1 MICRFRCRG
10 HGVGFVARCRKAQQA
25 KPETIPRFQPE
36 PFWPKPLPD
45 NWVLGQVSGIAVD
58 GQDNIWIIHRP
69 ATLLDDE
76 KGAQK
81 NPPETKCC
89 IAAPPVLK
97 FDAEGN
103 LLASWG
109 GPNAGHPWVKNEH
122 GIHVDHDGNVW
133 VGGNNDG
140 DQILKF
146 TPDGKFLQQIG
157 KDDGTKG
164 SMSTTRLGR
173 PAHMMTDAAAGE
185 IYVADGY
192 GNRRVIVFDSK
203 TGEFKRLWGAY
214 GTKTPTDDK
223 LPAYTQAAEPSKSF
237 GNPVHCVRLSNDNL
251 VYVCDRT
258 NNRIQMFRK
267 DGTFVKEFRVTT
279 ETSGERLGLGPR
291 ALRRPA
297 AEVHLRRRRR
307 QRADRH
313 AVARDRRGPRAMGPP
328 RPPARAIQ
336 VGPQHRHR
344 QQGQSLYRRGRLRPP
359 RAEVQE
365 RWNEAAPSHGIRPA
379 KLLDCRKH

>member
-1 MICRFRCRG
+1 MTCR
-10 HGVGFVARCRKAQQA
+10 VALVSMLATVLALPSAATQAQQA
-25 KPETIPRFQPE
+25 KPETIPGFQPE
-36 PFWPKPLPD
+36 PFWPKPLPG

-58 GQDNIWIIHRP
+58 RQDNIWIVHRP

-81 NPPETKCC
+81 TPPETKCC
-89 IAAPPVLK
+89 TAAPPVLK

-109 GPNAGHPWVKNEH
+109 GSGAGHPWVKNEH
-122 GIHVDHDGNVW
+122 GLHVDRDGNVW
-133 VGGNNDG
+133 VGGNDDG

-146 TPDGKFLQQIG
+146 TSDGKFLLQVG

-173 PAHMMTDAAAGE
+173 PAHMITDDAAGE

-203 TGEFKRLWGAY
+203 TGDYKRHWGAY

-223 LPAYTQAAEPSKSF
+223 LPAYAPAAAPSDSF
-237 GNPVHCVRLSNDNL
+237 RNPVHCVRMSNDGL

-258 NNRIQMFRK
+258 NNRIQVFRK
-267 DGTFVKEFRVTT
+267 DGTYVKEFRVTP
-279 ETSGERLGLGPR
+279 ETLANGSVWDLVLSEDPQQKFIFMADGANGQIVTLSREIGNVLTQWGRHGRHPGQFKWVHNIAIDSKGNLYT
-291 ALRRPA
+291 
-297 AEVHLRRRRR
+297 AEVGFGRRAQKFRR
-307 QRADRH
+307 
-313 AVARDRRGPRAMGPP
+313 V
-328 RPPARAIQ
+328 
-336 VGPQHRHR
+336 
-344 QQGQSLYRRGRLRPP
+344 
-359 RAEVQE
+359 E
-365 RWNEAAPSHGIRPA
+365 
-379 KLLDCRKH
+379 